1 MAEGGLG
8 GKEAAD
14 DGVEKDEPDGEEV
27 KKLQDSLIL
36 HKQLRLFLTA
46 REE

>member
-14 DGVEKDEPDGEEV
+14 DGVENLMG
-27 KKLQDSLIL
+27 KKLKKNYRIL
-36 HKQLRLFLTA
+36 RNCLLRLFLTA